1 MRVCEERNG
10 IKLGDWRTAETT
22 EKIGGNSWSLMK
34 EDDVFAEAAMNPAGL
49 ALIQFLLGRSA
60 MLAGLTSIVKAQTK
74 DYFHLHSDAARHCPR
89 HGASG
94 AFVQCVVADH

>member
-49 ALIQFLLGRSA
+49 A
-60 MLAGLTSIVKAQTK
+60 
-74 DYFHLHSDAARHCPR
+74 
-89 HGASG
+89 
-94 AFVQCVVADH
+94 